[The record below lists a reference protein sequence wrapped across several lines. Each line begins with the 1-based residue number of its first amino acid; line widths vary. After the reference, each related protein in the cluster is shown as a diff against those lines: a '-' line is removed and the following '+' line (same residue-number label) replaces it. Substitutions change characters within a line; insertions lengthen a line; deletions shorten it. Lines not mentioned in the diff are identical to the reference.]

1 MTVAGIVKVVKNR
14 PEGSVVVVATIVE
27 SKVIV
32 MLAEGLKFEPETATD
47 TPTIPEAG
55 FRLIE
60 GIAIVSVASPVRV
73 PVPTSPVTVRLK
85 LPPGVEVEVAIVS
98 DVTVGLEE
106 LDGNRTGLLRVTVVL
121 AGAPVKDRR
130 MLLGSPVVVE
140 PDESET
146 VTV

>member
-1 MTVAGIVKVVKNR
+1 MPGTVKVAENR
-14 PEGSVVVVATIVE
+14 PEGSVVVVTTIVE

-32 MLAEGLKFEPETATD
+32 MFAEGLKFEPETVTD
-47 TPTIPEAG
+47 TPTIPDAG

-73 PVPTSPVTVRLK
+73 PVPTSPVTVMLNV
-85 LPPGVEVEVAIVS
+85 PPGVELEVAMVS
-98 DVTVGLEE
+98 DVTVGVDG

-121 AGAPVKDRR
+121 AGAPVKGRR
-130 MLLGSPVVVE
+130 MLLGSPIVVE
-140 PDESET
+140 PEESET